1 MQWRKRRSFQQVVP
15 EQLTS
20 TCTKY
25 RAHYMGFTKTNSKRI
40 VDLSVKRKIVKFPE
54 DAVGGTLDDLG

>member
-1 MQWRKRRSFQQVVP
+1 MEKRRSFQQVVP
-15 EQLTS
+15 EQLDIHVHKVSS
-20 TCTKY
+20 TD
-25 RAHYMGFTKTNSKRI
+25 RMGFTKTNSKRI